1 MRAVNNLHSS
11 YCSLHESVVQYSF
24 ISGRFS
30 GETEWAVLIELWRA
44 HPGKPAMLGSAK
56 GTAYDQVQAIIR
68 SL

>member
-11 YCSLHESVVQYSF
+11 YCSLCESVVQCPF
-24 ISGRFS
+24 VSGRLG

-44 HPGKPAMLGSAK
+44 HPEKPVMLGSAK
-56 GTAYDQVQAIIR
+56 GSVYDQVQAIIR